1 MTGRRRKTL
10 SAEDRTLWTHVA
22 RSVTPLDPARAV
34 DLLAEPAEEP
44 APPAP
49 KPAGKPAAAAGVAK
63 AVAPPPPPLAPLEKR
78 LRQRLSRGKAE
89 VDARLDLHGLTQDAA
104 HRRLLGF
111 LRQAQFDGLRVVI
124 VITGKGAP
132 KQAAAFDDG
141 HWSADP
147 FAGRGVL
154 RRMVPQWLTL
164 PEMRPLVIGFEEA
177 AIGHGGAGALYVRIR
192 RPAG

>member
-22 RSVTPLDPARAV
+22 RSVTPLDPARAA
-34 DLLAEPAEEP
+34 DILAEPPEEV

-49 KPAGKPAAAAGVAK
+49 KSAPKPAAAKPMKVT
-63 AVAPPPPPLAPLEKR
+63 APPPPPLAPLEKR
-78 LRQRLSRGKAE
+78 LRQRLSRGKVE

-132 KQAAAFDDG
+132 KRSAAFDDG
-141 HWSADP
+141 NWDADP

>member
-10 SAEDRTLWTHVA
+10 STEDRTLWTHVA
-22 RSVTPLDPARAV
+22 RSVTPLDPARAA
-34 DLLAEPAEEP
+34 DLLAELPDEVVPAE
-44 APPAP
+44 P
-49 KPAGKPAAAAGVAK
+49 KSLPKPAAAAKLAK
-63 AVAPPPPPLAPLEKR
+63 VVAPPPPPLAPLEKR

-89 VDARLDLHGLTQDAA
+89 VDARLDLHGLTQEAA

-141 HWSADP
+141 TWSPDP

-164 PEMRPLVIGFEEA
+164 PEMRSLVIGFEEA